1 MYERERDRDREI
13 ERETVKGGRSEAGG
27 EKEIDTD
34 RGRER
39 WQHTHLTKALV
50 IKQESFKI

>member
-1 MYERERDRDREI
+1 MERERG
-13 ERETVKGGRSEAGG
+13 KGGRREGGG